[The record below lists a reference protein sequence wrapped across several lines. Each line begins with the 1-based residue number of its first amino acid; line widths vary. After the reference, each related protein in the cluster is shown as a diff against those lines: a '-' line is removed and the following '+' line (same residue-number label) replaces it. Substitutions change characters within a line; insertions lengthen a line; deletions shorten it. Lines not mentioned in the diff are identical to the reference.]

1 MSMGANAT
9 VSSAAVDPAA
19 TAAALARL
27 AAAAPG
33 ARMGPRARRVDHR
46 PSAARRRRERM
57 GTRGMS
63 VNMTPM
69 IDVTFL
75 LLVFFI
81 ATTRFSGNESVLR
94 MDLGRRT
101 AQAAAA
107 ATAPPAAPPAPK
119 ADPFAYADDALR
131 LDVQPDGTITA
142 GSPLGRTFTPAELRA
157 ALAAQRRTAEH
168 PAGMFETAFPIVIA
182 PARGASW
189 EAAVEALN
197 AAVGAGFTRVSFERA
212 PPRARGAQ

>member
-1 MSMGANAT
+1 MTQAGARPFPDDAT
-9 VSSAAVDPAA
+9 S

-33 ARMGPRARRVDHR
+33 ARMGPRARRVEHR
-46 PSAARRRRERM
+46 PSAARRRRERL

-81 ATTRFSGNESVLR
+81 ATTRFSGDENVLR

-101 AQAAAA
+101 APAPAAGASAAAA
-107 ATAPPAAPPAPK
+107 PAAPK

-157 ALAAQRRTAEH
+157 ALATERRSPER
-168 PAGMFETAFPIVIA
+168 PAGMFETTFPIVIA
-182 PARGASW
+182 PTRGASW

-197 AAVGAGFTRVSFERA
+197 AAVGAGYVRVGFERA
-212 PPRARGAQ
+212 APGTRGTP